1 MSRCHGYISVWH
13 VNYTRWVEGINKL
26 VHECQND
33 VFVCV
38 CIDFVFVYCLFVTGI
53 NADLQ
58 EFVLP
63 SSGPALSSINS
74 VVSINQ
80 SVNVSIS
87 FSYRLCTDLIKSNQ
101 INQAIGE

>member
-38 CIDFVFVYCLFVTGI
+38 CVSIVFVLFIVYLLLESMLI
-53 NADLQ
+53 YRN
-58 EFVLP
+58 
-63 SSGPALSSINS
+63 LSFHLLVPRFHQSIVS
-74 VVSINQ
+74 YQSINQ
-80 SVNVSIS
+80 SMFQSVSVID
-87 FSYRLCTDLIKSNQ
+87 YVPI
-101 INQAIGE
+101 